1 MKRRITIWVV
11 CYVALFAWVGLAF
24 GQAATAAAVKTVKLP
39 NGQEV
44 IDISGEWDV
53 LTENYGE
60 LAQFGTYPNVAQI
73 TIRESDSS
81 FQAIRMKD
89 NPQPGRKAGTLIMVG
104 NLDKNGITKLDVL
117 AGGPITST
125 YKISEDGNK
134 IDVDVPNKARLKF
147 TRK

>member
-1 MKRRITIWVV
+1 MRKMLLIGTV
-11 CYVALFAWVGLAF
+11 CFVALIAWTGLVYA
-24 GQAATAAAVKTVKLP
+24 QTAKPAAVKLLKLP

-44 IDISGEWDV
+44 FDISGEWDV

-117 AGGPITST
+117 AGGPIPST
-125 YKISEDGNK
+125 YKISEDGNR

>member
-1 MKRRITIWVV
+1 MKRRIAIWMVCFVV
-11 CYVALFAWVGLAF
+11 LFAWAELAF
-24 GQAATAAAVKTVKLP
+24 AQTATSMKTIKLP
-39 NGQEV
+39 NGNEV
-44 IDISGEWDV
+44 FDISGEWDV

-60 LAQFGTYPNVAQI
+60 LAQFGTYPNVAQL

-104 NLDKNGITKLDVL
+104 NLEKNGITKLDVL
-117 AGGPITST
+117 AGGPIPST
-125 YKISEDGNK
+125 YKISENGNR
-134 IDVDVPNKARLKF
+134 IDVDVPNKARLTF